1 MTRLPVVLIAAIA
14 DNGVIGRDNQ
24 LIWRLRT
31 DLRRFRELTMGCPII
46 MGRKT
51 FLSIGKPLPG
61 RQTVVLSR
69 DPQFVPEG
77 VYVVP
82 SLDQALETA
91 QGLGKA
97 MGARGVIVAGGGEIY
112 AQALPLADRLE
123 LTFVH
128 AKPEG
133 DATFPEWDRAAFRET
148 ERVDHPAGPDDEYP
162 VTFTAFERCGWM
174 SDLGRPKA

>member
-1 MTRLPVVLIAAIA
+1 MANLPVVLIAAIA
-14 DNGVIGRDNQ
+14 ENGVIGRDNL
-24 LIWRLRT
+24 LIWRLKT
-31 DLRRFRELTMGCPII
+31 DMRRFRELTMGCPII

-69 DPQFVPEG
+69 DPAFGPDG

-82 SLDQALETA
+82 SLDQALATA

-97 MGARGVIVAGGGEIY
+97 MGARAVIVAGGGEVY
-112 AQALPLADRLE
+112 AQALPIADRLE

-128 AKPEG
+128 ARPEG
-133 DATFPEWDRAAFRET
+133 DAVFPDFDRAVFHESTRSE
-148 ERVDHPAGPDDEYP
+148 HPAGADDEFSFAF
-162 VTFTAFERCGWM
+162 VTFERV
-174 SDLGRPKA
+174 S

>member
-1 MTRLPVVLIAAIA
+1 VAKLPVVLVAALA
-14 DNGVIGRDNQ
+14 ENGVIGRDNQ

-69 DPQFVPEG
+69 DPNFQPDG

-82 SLDQALETA
+82 SLDQALATA
-91 QGLGKA
+91 QGLGTA
-97 MGARGVIVAGGGEIY
+97 MGARAVIVAGGADVY
-112 AQALPLADRLE
+112 AQALPIADRFE

-128 AKPEG
+128 ARPEG
-133 DATFPEWDRAAFRET
+133 DAVFPPFDRAAFRESARS
-148 ERVDHPAGPDDEYP
+148 EHPAGADDEFSFAFA
-162 VTFTAFERCGWM
+162 TFERA
-174 SDLGRPKA
+174 S

>member
-1 MTRLPVVLIAAIA
+1 MTTLPVVLIAAIA
-14 DNGVIGRDNQ
+14 DNGVIGRNNT

-69 DPQFVPEG
+69 DPTFQPDG

-82 SLDQALETA
+82 TLGQALETG
-91 QGLGKA
+91 QRLGQA
-97 MGARGVIVAGGGEIY
+97 IGARAVIVAGGGEVY
-112 AQALPLADRLE
+112 AQALPFADRLE

-128 AKPEG
+128 TRPEG
-133 DATFPEWDRAAFRET
+133 DAVFPPWDRSAFRESA
-148 ERVDHPAGPDDEYP
+148 RRDHPAGPEDEFAFAFA
-162 VTFTAFERCGWM
+162 TFERG
-174 SDLGRPKA
+174 S

>member
-1 MTRLPVVLIAAIA
+1 VGKLPVVLIAAIA

-69 DPQFVPEG
+69 DPSFQPDG

-82 SLDQALETA
+82 ALDQALETS
-91 QGLGKA
+91 QRLGKA
-97 MGARGVIVAGGGEIY
+97 MGARAVIVAGGGEVY
-112 AQALPLADRLE
+112 AQALPFADRLE

-128 AKPEG
+128 ARPEG
-133 DATFPEWDRAAFRET
+133 DAVFPAWDPSAFNESARSE
-148 ERVDHPAGPDDEYP
+148 HAAGPDDEFP
-162 VTFTAFERCGWM
+162 FAFATLDRV
-174 SDLGRPKA
+174 S

>member
-1 MTRLPVVLIAAIA
+1 MANLPVVLIAAIA
-14 DNGVIGRDNQ
+14 ENGVIGRDNQ
-24 LIWRLRT
+24 LIWRLKT

-51 FLSIGKPLPG
+51 YLSIGKPLPG

-69 DPQFVPEG
+69 DPAFGPDG

-82 SLDQALETA
+82 SLDQALATS

-97 MGARGVIVAGGGEIY
+97 MGARAIIVAGGGEVY
-112 AQALPLADRLE
+112 AQALPIADRLE

-128 AKPEG
+128 ARPEG
-133 DATFPEWDRAAFRET
+133 DAVFPDFDRAAFRESVRS
-148 ERVDHPAGPDDEYP
+148 EHPAGADDEFSFAFA
-162 VTFTAFERCGWM
+162 TFERA
-174 SDLGRPKA
+174 S

>member
-1 MTRLPVVLIAAIA
+1 MAKLPVVLVAALA

-31 DLRRFRELTMGCPII
+31 DMRRFRELTMGCPII

-61 RQTVVLSR
+61 RQTIVLSR
-69 DPQFVPEG
+69 DPAFQPEG

-82 SLDQALETA
+82 TLEQALATA

-97 MGARGVIVAGGGEIY
+97 MGARAVIVAGGGEVY
-112 AQALPLADRLE
+112 AQALPAADRLE

-128 AKPEG
+128 AQPEG
-133 DATFPEWDRAAFRET
+133 DAVFPAFDRSAFRESARS
-148 ERVDHPAGPDDEYP
+148 EHPAGPDDEFP
-162 VTFTAFERCGWM
+162 FAFATFER
-174 SDLGRPKA
+174 AA

>member
-1 MTRLPVVLIAAIA
+1 MGKLPVVLIAAIA

-51 FLSIGKPLPG
+51 YLSIGKPLPG

-69 DPQFVPEG
+69 DPQFGPDG

-82 SLDQALETA
+82 TLDQALETA
-91 QGLGKA
+91 QRLGAA
-97 MGARGVIVAGGGEIY
+97 MGARAVIVAGGGEVY
-112 AQALPLADRLE
+112 AQALPFADRLE

-133 DATFPEWDRAAFRET
+133 DAVFPAFDRATFRESARS
-148 ERVDHPAGPDDEYP
+148 EHPAGPKDEH
-162 VTFTAFERCGWM
+162 AFSFVSLDRQG
-174 SDLGRPKA
+174 

>member
-1 MTRLPVVLIAAIA
+1 MGKLPVVLIAAIA

-31 DLRRFRELTMGCPII
+31 DLRRFRELTMGCPVV

-69 DPQFVPEG
+69 DPDFQPDG

-82 SLDQALETA
+82 ALDQALETA
-91 QGLGKA
+91 QRLGRA
-97 MGARGVIVAGGGEIY
+97 MGARAVIVAGGGEVY
-112 AQALPLADRLE
+112 AQALPFADRLE

-128 AKPEG
+128 ASPVG
-133 DATFPEWDRAAFRET
+133 DAVFPAFDRSVFRESARS
-148 ERVDHPAGPDDEYP
+148 EYPAGPEDEH
-162 VTFTAFERCGWM
+162 AFGFASFDRQG
-174 SDLGRPKA
+174 

>member
-1 MTRLPVVLIAAIA
+1 MGKLPVVLIAAIA

-61 RQTVVLSR
+61 RQSVVLSR
-69 DPQFVPEG
+69 DPQFGPDG

-82 SLDQALETA
+82 TLDQALETA
-91 QGLGKA
+91 QRLGQA
-97 MGARGVIVAGGGEIY
+97 IGARAA
-112 AQALPLADRLE
+112 AQALPFADRLE

-128 AKPEG
+128 ASPEG
-133 DATFPEWDRAAFRET
+133 DAVFPAFDRSAFRESARS
-148 ERVDHPAGPDDEYP
+148 EHPAGPEDEFSFA
-162 VTFTAFERCGWM
+162 FTTLERA
-174 SDLGRPKA
+174 S

>member
-1 MTRLPVVLIAAIA
+1 VAKLPVVLIAAIA

-51 FLSIGKPLPG
+51 FHSIGKPLPG

-69 DPQFVPEG
+69 DPTFQPEG

-82 SLDQALETA
+82 ALDQALETA
-91 QGLGKA
+91 QRLGGA
-97 MGARGVIVAGGGEIY
+97 MGARAVIVAGGGEVY

-128 AKPEG
+128 AQPEG
-133 DATFPEWDRAAFRET
+133 DAVFPAWDRSAFRESVRS
-148 ERVDHPAGPDDEYP
+148 EHPAGPEDEFSFAFA
-162 VTFTAFERCGWM
+162 TFERQGQV
-174 SDLGRPKA
+174 AI

>member
-1 MTRLPVVLIAAIA
+1 MAQLPVVLIAAIA
-14 DNGVIGRDNQ
+14 ENGVIGRDNQ
-24 LIWRLRT
+24 LIWRLKT
-31 DLRRFRELTMGCPII
+31 DMRRFRELTMGCPII

-69 DPQFVPEG
+69 DPSFGPEG

-82 SLDQALETA
+82 SLDQALATA

-97 MGARGVIVAGGGEIY
+97 MGARAVIVAGGGEVY
-112 AQALPLADRLE
+112 AQALPVADRLE

-128 AKPEG
+128 ARPEG
-133 DATFPEWDRAAFRET
+133 DSVFPDFDHAAFRESARSEHSAGVDDEFSFAFVSF
-148 ERVDHPAGPDDEYP
+148 ERV
-162 VTFTAFERCGWM
+162 
-174 SDLGRPKA
+174 S